1 MPKIHIGTSAKS
13 IVEVT
18 QLAAELQSRG
28 CEVTLIHGQPSIDS
42 ALDESIFTQYL
53 DADLLYYRSGLGDI
67 FRSEL
72 GSRIGDQNI
81 INRIYLTNPYQSN
94 KLYQA
99 LTVARCG
106 IVIPKTVLIGGQT
119 YDSLQSQV
127 GETFVMKGA
136 YGIQGKQ
143 VFLVHS
149 TEQYVREMDSLR
161 GEILAQEL
169 IPNTGDYRVFVIGGR
184 VHEIFKRVP
193 AVGSFKANIFQ
204 GGRGETVSDDLL
216 RERLSK
222 IAIRAATALS
232 LDITGID
239 IIEHQQ
245 TGELYFIE
253 ANGNPGW
260 KGLDTALGC
269 NTSAVVADWFL
280 ERLR

>member
-1 MPKIHIGTSAKS
+1 
-13 IVEVT
+13 
-18 QLAAELQSRG
+18 
-28 CEVTLIHGQPSIDS
+28 
-42 ALDESIFTQYL
+42 
-53 DADLLYYRSGLGDI
+53 
-67 FRSEL
+67 
-72 GSRIGDQNI
+72 
-81 INRIYLTNPYQSN
+81 
-94 KLYQA
+94 
-99 LTVARCG
+99 
-106 IVIPKTVLIGGQT
+106 
-119 YDSLQSQV
+119 
-127 GETFVMKGA
+127 MKGA

-253 ANGNPGW
+253 ANVNPGW